1 MELIAKTYPMKKGLI
16 QGYQLK
22 WETSWLFL
30 LEAGKG
36 TITCGSF
43 DIAAFGTP
51 AAKAVPQPG
60 KPAYTLDDFV
70 QRPVTHVNPAGEQL
84 GIRTGM
90 TTLEAAE
97 KLL

>member
-1 MELIAKTYPMKKGLI
+1 MELITRTYPRKGGI
-16 QGYQLK
+16 IHGYQLK
-22 WETSWLFL
+22 WELSWLFL
-30 LEAGKG
+30 LESTKG

-43 DIAAFGTP
+43 DIAVFGSP
-51 AAKAVPQPG
+51 AAKAVPEPG

-70 QRPVTHVNPAGEQL
+70 QRRITHVNKEGEPF
-84 GIRTGM
+84 GIKPGM

>member
-1 MELIAKTYPMKKGLI
+1 MELISKSYPVQRGII

-22 WETSWLFL
+22 WEASWLFL

-43 DIAAFGTP
+43 DVTTFATP
-51 AAKAVPQPG
+51 AAKAVPEPG

-70 QRPVTHVNPAGEQL
+70 RRRITHANKEAERL
-84 GIRTGM
+84 GVKPGM
-90 TTLEAAE
+90 TALEAAE